1 MQKISNVD
9 LPWLGYCF
17 ECLAILL
24 RISDLIERVA
34 EEGMLTS
41 VLSAT
46 IVFALKPKVF
56 IVVLGLE

>member
-34 EEGMLTS
+34 EEGMLAS